1 MLDADSARVAE
12 KARSHSGNRTDC
24 GSMGGA
30 RWYAIA
36 TKHRQSHA
44 AMMAIED
51 LGFRAFLPWVSFPL
65 PNGARELRPMFGPYV
80 FAYFDLLADPWGA
93 ITRLECLPD
102 RPVLSIAGSP
112 CPVPTRLINSIYADL
127 GRRYE
132 DVAGRLGRREKLV
145 VDDPVAVLVAGG
157 DEVRL
162 LDGPFA
168 GQCGV
173 VERVK
178 RGGRL
183 GCVAIDGLQFP
194 LWVPADRLAL
204 VSDEAPA

>member
-1 MLDADSARVAE
+1 
-12 KARSHSGNRTDC
+12 
-24 GSMGGA
+24 MGGP

-36 TKHRQSHA
+36 TKHRQTHA
-44 AMMAIED
+44 ALLAVED
-51 LGFRAFLPWVSFPL
+51 LGFRAFLPWVSFPM
-65 PNGARELRPMFGPYV
+65 PNGARELRPMFGPYL
-80 FAYFDLLADPWGA
+80 FAFFDLRADPWGA
-93 ITRLECLPD
+93 ITRLECVPD
-102 RPVLSIAGSP
+102 RPVLSVAGTP
-112 CPVPTRLINSIYADL
+112 QAIPGRLIDRIYADL

-132 DVAGRLGRREKLV
+132 DVAGRLKRRERLV

-162 LDGPFA
+162 LSGPWA

-183 GCVAIDGLQFP
+183 GCVAVDGLRFP

-204 VSDEAPA
+204 VSNEAAAQPA